1 MLVDHG
7 GIGVAAADYGGKRC
21 FFFFS
26 PLFRLYYL
34 LTLVF
39 CSLLSTVF
47 LPLYS
52 GFMEVLLVLAVLLV
66 ASKRRTGRGTRRLLL
81 RFLFFIFFFFL
92 LPSACV
98 SVLPSLYSLFFS
110 LSFSFFSLL
119 FLYVS
124 PLSFFV
130 FFLFSVV
137 SSLSSPSPSIRFLLW
152 LL

>member
-1 MLVDHG
+1 VLVDHG

-39 CSLLSTVF
+39 CSLLSTMF

-52 GFMEVLLVLAVLLV
+52 GFMEVLLVLAVPLV
-66 ASKRRTGRGTRRLLL
+66 ASKRRTGRGTQRLLL
-81 RFLFFIFFFFL
+81 WFLFCIFFFFL

-98 SVLPSLYSLFFS
+98 SVLPSLYSLLFS

-119 FLYVS
+119 FLSVS
-124 PLSFFV
+124 PLSLFF
-130 FFLFSVV
+130 FF
-137 SSLSSPSPSIRFLLW
+137 SLSRLLC
-152 LL
+152 LLLPPPFGSSSGFYS